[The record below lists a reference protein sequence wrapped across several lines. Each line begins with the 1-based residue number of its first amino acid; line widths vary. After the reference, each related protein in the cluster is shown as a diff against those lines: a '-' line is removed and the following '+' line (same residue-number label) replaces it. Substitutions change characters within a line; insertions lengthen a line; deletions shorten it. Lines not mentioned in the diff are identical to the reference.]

1 MEKALKALEQA
12 GRENG
17 LELSEEKTKILRI
30 RGPKIE
36 GKIGKYKIENEA
48 KYLRIQIGG
57 RGRDIFQAENKL
69 WSQKAEKKPMK

>member
-1 MEKALKALEQA
+1 MEKALKALELA

-36 GKIGKYKIENEA
+36 GKIGKYKVENKA
-48 KYLRIQIGG
+48 KYFRDHNRFEMQIVKTSNM
-57 RGRDIFQAENKL
+57 ILPEY
-69 WSQKAEKKPMK
+69 